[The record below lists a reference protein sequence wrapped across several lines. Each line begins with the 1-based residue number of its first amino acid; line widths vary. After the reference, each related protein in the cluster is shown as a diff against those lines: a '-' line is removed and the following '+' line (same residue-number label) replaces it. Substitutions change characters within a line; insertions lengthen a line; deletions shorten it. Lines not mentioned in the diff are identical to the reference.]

1 MLFYEQCEF
10 YFQVVQRYL
19 DAFHIHDLIDFPA
32 KIHLVEDVLKT
43 SFVLFSEDVF
53 KTSWSRPIYSSWS
66 YIFKTSSRHFQGVFK
81 TSCKKVFKTSSRC
94 FEEVLIKTSWFKIS
108 LRSLAKTS
116 SRRLQKVFERFLKPI
131 IKVSYS
137 C

>member
-32 KIHLVEDVLKT
+32 KFHLVEDVLKT

-53 KTSWSRPIYSSWS
+53 KTSWSRPIHSSWS
-66 YIFKTSSRHFQGVFK
+66 YIFKTSWRHFQGLFK

-94 FEEVLIKTSWFKIS
+94 FGEVLIKTSWFKTS

-116 SRRLQKVFERFLKPI
+116 SRRLQKVFERFSKPI